1 MNNEQFEN
9 ETKKTVPC
17 TVASNRIIYIGINVM
32 KTVQDLYNE
41 NYKAMLKDIKENL
54 NKWKNSLS
62 SHRLENSD
70 FLLFFF
76 LSSHKVCGILTTD

>member
-1 MNNEQFEN
+1 
-9 ETKKTVPC
+9 
-17 TVASNRIIYIGINVM
+17 M

-76 LSSHKVCGILTTD
+76 PAIRYVES